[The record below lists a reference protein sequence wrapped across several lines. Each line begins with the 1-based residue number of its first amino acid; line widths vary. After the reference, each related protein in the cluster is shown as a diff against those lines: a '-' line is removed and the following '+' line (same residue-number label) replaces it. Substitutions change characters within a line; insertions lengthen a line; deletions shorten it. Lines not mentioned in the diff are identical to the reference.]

1 LSGILAE
8 WQDILYIPG
17 SDLQASNQCQVRPL
31 NSDISE
37 RHGQANLETT
47 AGASSLTHG
56 IEDRPALVKA
66 YYRSQHVARAFEAS
80 VCNSQASHWTFEMLR
95 FPWKFTSPA
104 RDGAE
109 THAPHFFLDIP
120 CRTGRINIY

>member
-1 LSGILAE
+1 MSGILAE
-8 WQDILYIPG
+8 RQDILYIPG
-17 SDLQASNQCQVRPL
+17 SNLQASNQCQVRPFDP
-31 NSDISE
+31 DISE

-47 AGASSLTHG
+47 AEASSLTHG
-56 IEDRPALVKA
+56 IEDRPALVEA

-80 VCNSQASHWTFEMLR
+80 VCSSQASHWTFEMLR

-109 THAPHFFLDIP
+109 THAPPFFSRYP
-120 CRTGRINIY
+120 VSYRSY